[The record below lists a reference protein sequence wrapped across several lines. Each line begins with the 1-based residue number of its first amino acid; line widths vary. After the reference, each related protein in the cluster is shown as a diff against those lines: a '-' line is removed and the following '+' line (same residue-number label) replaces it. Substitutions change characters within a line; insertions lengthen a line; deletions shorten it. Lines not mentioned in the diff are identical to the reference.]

1 MVEVD
6 GTKYISEK
14 EFDEAVFAE
23 LHVISEIA
31 ARAIAAR
38 AVSKKTISLSEA
50 LVKADAIAEAYHN
63 LWSALFSKKEKVSAD
78 E

>member
-6 GTKYISEK
+6 GVKYISEK

-31 ARAIAAR
+31 ARA
-38 AVSKKTISLSEA
+38 VSKKTISLSEA
-50 LVKADAIAEAYHN
+50 LVKADVIAEAYHN